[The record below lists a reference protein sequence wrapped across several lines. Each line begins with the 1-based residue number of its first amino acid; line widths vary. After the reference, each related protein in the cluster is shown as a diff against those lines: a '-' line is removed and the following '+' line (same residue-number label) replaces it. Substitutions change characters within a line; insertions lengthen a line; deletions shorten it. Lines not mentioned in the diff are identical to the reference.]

1 MLKWI
6 FAMTLLCS
14 ATAQA
19 QIFLPVE
26 RKAILDAARPVAARM
41 AQQLVQIKVDR
52 LNVDSN
58 WALLI
63 GELRAPSGQALNW
76 KLSSCAVQL
85 DKMLWVV
92 LNKSGTTWS
101 VKHIEI
107 CATEPPHWD
116 LKENF
121 GGLVWPCGVYA
132 GLQSA
137 EGQALEPMC
146 RASQGVGK
154 SPG

>member
-1 MLKWI
+1 MLKQ
-6 FAMTLLCS
+6 FYALALALLCC

-19 QIFLPVE
+19 QMFLPVE
-26 RKAILDAARPVAARM
+26 RKAILDAARPVAARL
-41 AQQLVQIKVDR
+41 AHQPVLIKVDR

-63 GELRAPSGQALNW
+63 GELRAPSGKEPNW
-76 KLSSCAVQL
+76 SLSSCAAEL

-92 LNKSGTTWS
+92 LNKSGTTWA

-116 LKENF
+116 LQPF

-137 EGQALEPMC
+137 QGQPLEETC
-146 RASQGVGK
+146 RATPQRK
-154 SPG
+154 E

>member
-1 MLKWI
+1 MLKRLY
-6 FAMTLLCS
+6 ALALLCC

-19 QIFLPVE
+19 QMFLPVE
-26 RKAILDAARPVAARM
+26 RKAILDAARPVAARL
-41 AQQLVQIKVDR
+41 AQQPVLIKVDR

-63 GELRAPSGQALNW
+63 GELRAPSGKALNW
-76 KLSSCAVQL
+76 KLNSCAIEL

-107 CATEPPHWD
+107 CATEPPHWY

-121 GGLVWPCGVYA
+121 GGWVWPCGVYA

-146 RASQGVGK
+146 RASQGVAK
-154 SPG
+154 